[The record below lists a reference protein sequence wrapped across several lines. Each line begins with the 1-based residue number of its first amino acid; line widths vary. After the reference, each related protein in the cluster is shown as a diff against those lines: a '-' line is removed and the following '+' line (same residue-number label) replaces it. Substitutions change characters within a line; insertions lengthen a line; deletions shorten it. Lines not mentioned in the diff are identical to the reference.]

1 MLPRCVIHTASSCT
15 PGPSPAGVPA
25 PARARAWAVALCLGA
40 TLLAASAHARPDL
53 ASRRMVGPLVV
64 FADDARADLF
74 HVLPPEPEVATGP
87 DGRPDLAL
95 LSLRYTGNALSRDRG
110 LALHRTVLTLRVK
123 LPPHARADLD
133 RAARALASGG
143 REPELRPL
151 PIRRIESAVV
161 FAPIGRADS
170 TARVLP
176 GGDLVADG
184 SADGAA
190 WNERVFTLALDSLSA
205 QVLQA
210 ALARDQLAMS
220 FAWAFVADGRVANE
234 PFGDVQGP
242 PELVRALRERL
253 AAAADSAGRDST
265 SRRVVRAGAFRI
277 GVDLRTWPG
286 VVRRVDVDAQA
297 PAGFAAIDVYCFD
310 FRDVRRPDLFEKRVE
325 IEAESVGGRP
335 VRQQAVFARERP
347 DVFAVG
353 LRFPVAVRLDRPYR
367 FRVVESRP
375 DGTSTTGPWQPGR
388 AWLALLDVTTTIA
401 PARGVRPIR

>member
-1 MLPRCVIHTASSCT
+1 MRPRCGLRAASSCL
-15 PGPSPAGVPA
+15 SSRSW
-25 PARARAWAVALCLGA
+25 ARVLVLPLGVALLA
-40 TLLAASAHARPDL
+40 TLAHARPDL

-64 FADDARADLF
+64 FADDARTDLF
-74 HVLPPEPEVATGP
+74 HVLPPEPVLATGP

-95 LSLRYTGNALSRDRG
+95 LSMRYTGNALSRDRG

-123 LPPHARADLD
+123 LPAHAPADLE
-133 RAARALASGG
+133 RAARALAAGG
-143 REPELRPL
+143 RAPELRPL

-161 FAPIGRADS
+161 FAPVGRPDS

-184 SADGAA
+184 SEGDAA
-190 WNERVFTLALDSLSA
+190 WDERVFTLALDSLSA

-210 ALARDQLAMS
+210 ALERDQLAMS
-220 FAWAFVADGRVANE
+220 FAYAFVADGRVAPE
-234 PFGDVQGP
+234 PFGDVEGP
-242 PELVRALRERL
+242 PELSRALRDRL
-253 AAAADSAGRDST
+253 SAADSAGRDST

-297 PAGFAAIDVYCFD
+297 PAGFAALDVYCFD
-310 FRDVRRPDLFEKRVE
+310 FRDARRPDLFEKRVE
-325 IEAESVGGRP
+325 IEAESIGGRP
-335 VRQQAVFARERP
+335 VRQLAVFARERP

-367 FRVVESRP
+367 FRLVESRP
-375 DGTSTTGPWQPGR
+375 DGSSTTGPWQAGR
-388 AWLALLDVTTTIA
+388 AWLALLDVTTPVA